1 MVELQTEWGW
11 LIAIYLF
18 LGGLGAGA
26 FCTVAII
33 TLFTGERFK
42 PTVRFGA
49 WASVICIS
57 VGVLA
62 LLVHVGQPLRALVM
76 FNSFVNLDSWMARGA
91 WFLFFAILFDGLF
104 ALFWTDLALTRMDRV
119 FKPLVTYKTIW
130 RVILAVVGIVI
141 NVGVAVYT
149 GILLNVLPF
158 RPFWHTDLLPVLFTV
173 SAMDTGLG
181 LITAYAT
188 LRERANGVER
198 LRVILELFII
208 ALIITE
214 GVVIAYYLQT
224 MLGGSADAMRS
235 AQVMVNGVLS
245 PVFWILVVGLG
256 LAVPLL
262 VCFIQLSGLGKRL
275 PPLVGPITAITS
287 CLIGGFTLRTVML
300 LAGLPAALAAP
311 SLHQILAGVRFV
323 P

>member
-1 MVELQTEWGW
+1 MVELQTEWSW

-26 FCTVAII
+26 FCTVAVV

-42 PTVRFGA
+42 STIRFGA

-57 VGVLA
+57 VGVLS
-62 LLVHVGQPLRALVM
+62 LLVHVGQPLRALVL
-76 FNSFVNLDSWMARGA
+76 FKSFVNLDSWMTRGA

-104 ALFWTDLALTRMDRV
+104 ALFWTDLALNRMERV
-119 FKPLVTYKTIW
+119 FKPLVTHKKIW
-130 RVILAVVGIVI
+130 RLILAVLGIVVNI
-141 NVGVAVYT
+141 GVAVYT

-158 RPFWHTDLLPVLFTV
+158 RPFWHTELLPVLFTV
-173 SAMDTGLG
+173 SALDTGLG

-198 LRVILELFII
+198 LRTILELFVIVLII
-208 ALIITE
+208 AE
-214 GVVIAYYLQT
+214 GGVIAYYLQT
-224 MLGGSADAMRS
+224 MLGGSTDAIRS
-235 AQVMVNGVLS
+235 AQVLVNGVLS
-245 PVFWILVVGLG
+245 PFFWVLVVGLG
-256 LAVPLL
+256 LGVPLL
-262 VCFIQLSGLGKRL
+262 VCLIQLTGLGKRI

-300 LAGLPAALAAP
+300 LAGLPAMLSAP
-311 SLHQILAGVRFV
+311 SLHQILANVRFV